1 LGDFRTVIS
10 DGNKLKGEVSLPLL
24 FSFPYIYN
32 YKKVNMKKDNFFFG
46 WENIKWFIR
55 EIGKMYNG
63 NKSHFSKKRV
73 ESGVAFLIGQI
84 GMLFFLYQKHE
95 VLTMS
100 DFIMW
105 ATLEFAI
112 SGYIVNQIQKEKKD
126 TTSEE

>member
-1 LGDFRTVIS
+1 
-10 DGNKLKGEVSLPLL
+10 
-24 FSFPYIYN
+24 
-32 YKKVNMKKDNFFFG
+32 MKKDNFFFG